1 MGQTNQGGP
10 RVRFD
15 GVGKLY
21 RGPAGTVVAL
31 KGVTLEV
38 PPGGGLLLQGPPGT
52 GKSTLLALAG
62 GLLRPTIGEVHV
74 GERPV
79 HRLPEHAL
87 ARFRA
92 EQVGFLFQAFRLL
105 RGLTAVENVELALVP
120 SGLPAA
126 ERRARSLA
134 ALEEL
139 GVGPRAHFRVND
151 LSGGEQQ
158 RVALARSLVGAPG
171 LLIADEPTSS
181 VDRPTAQAILGRL
194 LARKQAGATVIL
206 ASHDPDLVR
215 ASGLVD
221 QVARFEE
228 GGLVHVE

>member
-1 MGQTNQGGP
+1 MAGP
-10 RVRFD
+10 NVRFE

-21 RGPAGTVVAL
+21 RGPGGTVVAL

-38 PPGGGLLLQGPPGT
+38 PAGAGLLLQGPPGT

-62 GLLRPTIGEVHV
+62 GLLRPTAGDVLV
-74 GERPV
+74 GGRAIS
-79 HRLPEHAL
+79 RLPEHAL

-92 EQVGFLFQAFRLL
+92 EHVGFLFQAFRLM
-105 RGLTAVENVELALVP
+105 RGLTAAENVELALVP
-120 SGLPAA
+120 AGVPTA
-126 ERRARSLA
+126 ERRARAVA

-181 VDRPTAQAILGRL
+181 VDRSTAQAVLGRL
-194 LARKQAGATVIL
+194 LARKEAGATVIL

-221 QVARFEE
+221 QMATFEE
-228 GGLVHVE
+228 GGRVRVE